1 MHQQLTTLF
10 VYHLLLAGRLPT
22 LWTEQHQQQYLDQM
36 WLMLFWITYNFDLVE
51 RFLTLLI
58 RAL

>member
-36 WLMLFWITYNFDLVE
+36 
-51 RFLTLLI
+51 
-58 RAL
+58 